1 MLDIPNKNNLPYYA
15 IAILISACSTLGYMV
30 YNQGKDCER
39 ERRADKVEFERRIS
53 ECQQQAR
60 ADAREASQ
68 ALTVYLLRQDSINR
82 ANLREISKI
91 RKR

>member
-1 MLDIPNKNNLPYYA
+1 MLDVPNKNNLPYYI
-15 IAILISACSTLGYMV
+15 IAILVSACSTLGWMV
-30 YNQGKDCER
+30 YNQGKECED
-39 ERRADKVEFERRIS
+39 ERKVDKVEFDKRIA

-60 ADAREASQ
+60 TDAREASQ

-82 ANLREISKI
+82 ASLREITKI